1 MNFFRR
7 AKKNDPSLTVKE
19 ISTPQNPVS
28 ERNNPVAQSR
38 SNEPGP
44 HVISKKDDIPVHDAV
59 LSVAGGPI
67 ALSPEL
73 QKNYAVLLTR
83 SQSKEV
89 EIICTLEVAKRAGL
103 DDEYMAIVDR
113 LKRQDYKRVRS
124 KLIASQEI
132 LQIIYEETEQ
142 KRSKEEKEKAS
153 TEIQKNFD
161 ELLLRAVNDGASDI
175 HFEVR
180 RDHAQI
186 RFRINGDLGD
196 PMPWAVR
203 QANVMA
209 NVIYMVIAA
218 EKETAF
224 DPARPQSAI
233 IDRDLGEGVRV
244 RVRLNTLPAYSPG
257 SSDTAGSSGFDMIMR
272 LLKMGQS
279 AGNINLNK
287 LGYNKEQLIKTRR
300 AVAKPTGAIIMSGTT
315 GSGKST
321 SLNAMLTEKIAAH
334 GGRIKVI
341 TVEDPPEY
349 VLHGATQVP
358 IVRSR
363 SAAQSGDT
371 KENPFA
377 AAVSATMRSDPD
389 IIMVGEVRDHVSAE
403 LLIHAVQSGHQVYTT
418 IHAASGIDIIARLRS
433 QGVPDD
439 VLGSQNFV
447 AALMYQALLPVVCPH
462 CSTSVHEFSKNIK
475 NDSDEEMLTRIY
487 RHLGNNQAEAIKF
500 RHHEGCPHCMKGVVG
515 RTVASEII
523 LPDAFMLKAFRDRQ
537 DMDAIMYHA
546 YTGGKIALHH
556 GIEKL
561 IQGMVDIRDVEQRL
575 DQISFLAEIQTS
587 LRHYVR
593 TSGIAEALGDKPK
606 EEAGLNPSPIY
617 VPDVELV
624 APKTPE
630 LILPAGMEK
639 EPSRSPITL
648 DKPSVVNESVEPIEL
663 TVASAKAEVLQRPLE
678 AIQAE
683 VDAIDTSL
691 PAPDKIEESLAPAE
705 PAEHLV
711 PELDEI
717 SFSEE
722 LVEVVSAQEVVADGI
737 AAEPLE
743 QLSIAEVEA
752 IVETQGEIG
761 AESTP
766 EVVLIQENE
775 SPVVIDEIPTM
786 TAPDNNTDLDLISES
801 SLESAHQVEDQVQSP
816 VTDLAPLHS
825 VVECVECDPD
835 EVIQPLVDTGAME
848 PEASSISESV
858 VIESSIQNKDLGDER
873 QTDKA
878 PSVQATT
885 NESPAA
891 EADQL
896 TTEISG
902 QNVGVVEEP
911 VVEHDCEAAFLESL
925 QEVLETEVARNG
937 FALTARF
944 MKGRLSEGAITA
956 LLGSELV
963 PELQAM
969 ALKDAFGAL
978 NAEERGRV
986 FSFDIEQVQKFL
998 DSRAEVKATAL
1009 NAQQTKAVVVDTDTS
1024 PAPVK
1029 KPRRSSAVTP
1039 IESAPKAKPR
1049 AKAAAIKASKASVVK
1064 AEGEVLVTPPEVTG
1078 KPKYKS
1084 RLLAGEGGAASA
1096 PQKDNVK
1103 SLAAARAQKDK
1114 DKADSSEGAA
1124 SAKPATK
1131 APGKAATKPSTR
1143 KPPRST
1149 KNDQVE
1155 E

>member
-7 AKKNDPSLTVKE
+7 AKKTDPSLTVKE

-28 ERNNPVAQSR
+28 ERNNPVVQSR

-67 ALSPEL
+67 
-73 QKNYAVLLTR
+73 AVLLTR

-475 NDSDEEMLTRIY
+475 NDSDEEMLIRIY

-523 LPDAFMLKAFRDRQ
+523 LPDAYMLKAFRDRQ

-546 YTGGKIALHH
+546 YIGGKIALHH

-606 EEAGLNPSPIY
+606 DETVESPSPIY
-617 VPDVELV
+617 VPDAELV
-624 APKTPE
+624 ISKTPE
-630 LILPAGMEK
+630 IMLPAGMEK
-639 EPSRSPITL
+639 EPSPQPIVL
-648 DKPSVVNESVEPIEL
+648 DKPVLANECAEPNVL
-663 TVASAKAEVLQRPLE
+663 TVTSAEAEVLQRLLE
-678 AIQAE
+678 VIQAQTE
-683 VDAIDTSL
+683 VIETSMPVHSKAEEILPPTGLVEKFESDANEMNISEVPSEVVLAQEVLVDAIDVEPLAQL
-691 PAPDKIEESLAPAE
+691 PAAELE
-705 PAEHLV
+705 PAI
-711 PELDEI
+711 EI
-717 SFSEE
+717 S
-722 LVEVVSAQEVVADGI
+722 
-737 AAEPLE
+737 
-743 QLSIAEVEA
+743 EA
-752 IVETQGEIG
+752 IGLQ
-761 AESTP
+761 STP
-766 EVVLIQENE
+766 EVVLTQENE
-775 SPVVIDEIPTM
+775 LPVVIDEIPKM
-786 TAPDNNTDLDLISES
+786 TAPENSTDLDLILET
-801 SLESAHQVEDQVQSP
+801 SLEPMHHVEDRVQSP
-816 VTDLAPLHS
+816 VTDLPPLHR
-825 VVECVECDPD
+825 VVECVEGDPD
-835 EVIQPLVDTGAME
+835 EVIQPLADTGALE
-848 PEASSISESV
+848 PEISSIVESV
-858 VIESSIQNKDLGDER
+858 AVELSIENKTDLGDGP
-873 QTDKA
+873 QPDKA

-885 NESPAA
+885 NESPAE

-902 QNVGVVEEP
+902 QDVGVVEEP

-969 ALKDAFGAL
+969 TLKDAFGAL

-998 DSRAEVKATAL
+998 DSRAAVKATAL

-1024 PAPVK
+1024 YAPVK

-1049 AKAAAIKASKASVVK
+1049 AKAAATKASKASVLK
-1064 AEGEVLVTPPEVTG
+1064 AEGEVLVTPPEATG

-1084 RLLAGEGGAASA
+1084 RLLAGEGGTASE

-1114 DKADSSEGAA
+1114 DKADSNEGAA